1 MRPALV
7 LRNGL
12 LVATGLM
19 LAACAVRENASVGR
33 EAGGTCLTDQTPR
46 ADLIVAG
53 SGSVLPLAQRV
64 HDHMAAVSPD
74 MVVWMPESL
83 GTAGGIAALRD
94 GAIDIALVSRSLSEE
109 EQAGLMVRPIAQA
122 ASTFFVN
129 RDGVTELQRADL
141 IAIYRGELR
150 EWPDGTPI
158 VPLLREPGDSGE
170 RMLSVHWPDVYD
182 ELQQARD
189 SGRWP
194 IQSTDQEMVA
204 ALRDT
209 PGAIGLLD
217 VGLSEG
223 LGLEMPRI
231 DGIRPDEA
239 TLMAGEWPLMRP
251 LSALFP
257 AEPSEAAQ
265 AWLRSAEVA
274 LQPLP
279 SGWVGYEPAGLP

>member
-1 MRPALV
+1 MRPARL

-12 LVATGLM
+12 VVATGL
-19 LAACAVRENASVGR
+19 LVAACSAGESASVGR
-33 EAGGTCLTDQTPR
+33 EPGGTCLTDQTPGV
-46 ADLIVAG
+46 DLIVAG

-64 HDHMAAVSPD
+64 NDHMAAVSPGIA
-74 MVVWMPESL
+74 VWMPESL
-83 GTAGGIAALRD
+83 GSTGGIAALRD
-94 GAIDIALVSRSLSEE
+94 GAIDIALVSRSLSVD
-109 EQAGLMVRPIAQA
+109 EQSGLLVRPIAQA

-129 RDGVTELQRADL
+129 RDGVTELRRADL

-158 VPLLREPGDSGE
+158 VPMLRESGDSGE
-170 RMLSVHWPDVYD
+170 RTLSVHWPEVYD
-182 ELQQARD
+182 ELQQARE
-189 SGRWP
+189 SRLWP
-194 IQSTDQEMVA
+194 IQSTDQDMAA

-217 VGLSEG
+217 VGLSAG
-223 LGLEMPRI
+223 LGLQMPMI
-231 DGIRPDEA
+231 DGVRPDEA
-239 TLMAGEWPLMRP
+239 TLMAGDWPLMRP
-251 LSALFP
+251 LSALFR
-257 AEPSEAAQ
+257 AEPTEAVQ